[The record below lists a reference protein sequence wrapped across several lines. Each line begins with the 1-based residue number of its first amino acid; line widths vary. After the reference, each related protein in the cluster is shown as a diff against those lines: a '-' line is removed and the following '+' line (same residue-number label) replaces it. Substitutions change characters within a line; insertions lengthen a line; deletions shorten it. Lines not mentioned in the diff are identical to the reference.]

1 LYKFLG
7 NQISIQQGSVQHM
20 KTSKDKE
27 ETAAEKNAPPVKKET
42 DSNSIRPELAEV
54 IARHAF
60 GLDENRPDA
69 VAKRQK
75 KKQRTARANVEDLCD
90 TGGFVEYGALAIA
103 AQRGRRSEDDLIRKT
118 PADGLIA
125 GIGSVNGSLFG
136 DDKTRCMVMAYDY
149 TVLAGTQGYFNH
161 KKMDRMLK
169 LAQEQRLPLVFFAEG
184 GGGRP
189 GDVDASGV
197 MVAGLDLSTFASF
210 ARLSGT
216 VPVIGVVSGYCFAG
230 NAALLGCC
238 DVIIATGNSNIGMG
252 GPVMIEGGGLGVFK
266 PEEVGPMDVQTQNG
280 VVDIEVADDV
290 EMVAVAKQYL
300 SYFQGTTSQ
309 WEAADQLR
317 LRDLIPE
324 NRKRAYNVRTVIKAL
339 ADTDSFLELR
349 PKFGPGMVT
358 GLLRIE
364 GRPFGVI
371 ANNCMHMAGAI
382 EAEGADK
389 AARLMQLCNVH
400 GLPIL
405 SLCDTPGFM
414 VGPEIEKRAQVRH
427 VCRMY
432 VIGSHLSVPYF
443 TIVLRRGYGLGAMA
457 MAKGGFHESIF
468 TVAWPTGEFGGMGLE
483 GAVKA
488 GFKKELAAIEN
499 LEKREALYNQLVAQL
514 YERGKAINMAS
525 YLEIDAVIDP
535 ADTRNWIIQGL
546 KSAPARQPQ
555 EASHSFVDP
564 W

>member
-1 LYKFLG
+1 LYKFVG
-7 NQISIQQGSVQHM
+7 NPISIQQGSVQHM

-75 KKQRTARANVEDLCD
+75 KNQRTARANVEDLCD

-103 AQRGRRSEDDLIRKT
+103 AQRGRRSLDDLISKT

-210 ARLSGT
+210 AGLSGT

-238 DVIIATGNSNIGMG
+238 DVIIATKNSNIGMG

-280 VVDIEVADDV
+280 MVDIEVADDV

-349 PKFGPGMVT
+349 PKFGPGMIT
-358 GLLRIE
+358 GFLKIE

-389 AARLMQLCNVH
+389 VARLMQLCNVH

-427 VCRMY
+427 VCRMF
-432 VIGSHLSVPYF
+432 VNGAHVTVPYF
-443 TIVLRRGYGLGAMA
+443 TVILRRGYGLGAMA

-499 LEKREALYNQLVAQL
+499 LEEREALYEKLVAQL

-555 EASHSFVDP
+555 ESSHSFVDP

>member
-1 LYKFLG
+1 
-7 NQISIQQGSVQHM
+7 M
-20 KTSKDKE
+20 KTAKDKE
-27 ETAAEKNAPPVKKET
+27 EAAASKSAPVGNKET
-42 DSNSIRPELAEV
+42 DSDPIRPDLAEV
-54 IARHAF
+54 ITRHSF
-60 GLDENRPDA
+60 GLDENRPEA
-69 VAKRQK
+69 VAKRQQK
-75 KKQRTARANVEDLCD
+75 NRRTARANVDDLCD
-90 TGGFVEYGALAIA
+90 TGSFIEYGALAIA
-103 AQRGRRSEDDLIRKT
+103 AQRGRRSEDDLISKT

-125 GIGSVNGSLFG
+125 GIGSVNGSFFG
-136 DDKTRCMVMAYDY
+136 NDKTRCMVMAYDY

-169 LAQEQRLPLVFFAEG
+169 LAHEQRLPLVFFAEG

-189 GDVDASGV
+189 GDVDATGV
-197 MVAGLDLSTFASF
+197 MVAGLDLSTFGSF
-210 ARLSGT
+210 ARLSGR
-216 VPVIGVVSGYCFAG
+216 VPMVGVVSGPCFAG

-238 DVIIATGNSNIGMG
+238 DVIIATKNSNIGMG
-252 GPVMIEGGGLGVFK
+252 GPVMIEGGGLGVFTLD
-266 PEEVGPMDVQTQNG
+266 EIGPMDVQTQNG
-280 VVDIEVADDV
+280 VVDIEVADDT
-290 EMVAVAKQYL
+290 EAVAVAKQYL
-300 SYFQGTTSQ
+300 SYFQGTTPQ

-324 NRKRAYNVRTVIKAL
+324 SRKRTYNVRTVIKAL

-349 PKFGPGMVT
+349 PKFGLGMIT
-358 GLLRIE
+358 GFIKIE
-364 GRPFGVI
+364 GEPFGLI

-389 AARLMQLCNVH
+389 VARLMQLCNAH
-400 GLPIL
+400 GLPML

-427 VCRMY
+427 VCRMF

-443 TIVLRRGYGLGAMA
+443 TVVLRRGYGLGAMA
-457 MAKGGFHESIF
+457 MAKGGFHESFF
-468 TVAWPTGEFGGMGLE
+468 TAAWPTGEFGAMGLE

-488 GFKKELAAIEN
+488 GFKKELAAIEDPQ
-499 LEKREALYNQLVAQL
+499 EREALYEKLVTQL

-535 ADTRNWIIQGL
+535 ADTRNWIMQGL
-546 KSAPARQPQ
+546 KSAPVRQTQ
-555 EASHSFVDP
+555 ELSHSFVDP